1 MEIVQIVFDRELL
14 RATDQAA
21 RKLKQNRSALVRAA
35 IREHL
40 QRLTVSAREERER
53 VGYSRH
59 PQSIEEAKQWG
70 AETVWPEE

>member
-21 RKLKQNRSALVRAA
+21 RKLKKNRSALVRVA

-40 QRLTVSAREERER
+40 QRLATSAKEERER
-53 VGYSRH
+53 VGYARH
-59 PQSIEEAKQWG
+59 PQSVEEAKQWE